1 MDNQVVVTSFQ
12 LFNLIVTKDCS
23 VATLTPINSLQ
34 SFSYTVNNIN
44 TVGLYQMT
52 DFTISDT
59 YCVFTYGLDDSSNT
73 PIS

>member
-1 MDNQVVVTSFQ
+1 MDNLFVVTSFQ

-23 VATLTPINSLQ
+23 FATLTPINSYQ
-34 SFSYTVNNIN
+34 SFSYTVNNVN

-52 DFTISDT
+52 DFTISDM
-59 YCVFTYGLDDSSNT
+59 YCVFTYGLGDSSST